1 MWNAHAPPVENTG
14 ITEIWKMITDYIAF
28 TQKNGYF
35 DYKRSQ
41 QAKYWM
47 YETIHQSL
55 LDSFYHN
62 EQIEALI
69 PMYEQRILNNEISS
83 FIAAHEL
90 LEKYKNLKI

>member
-1 MWNAHAPPVENTG
+1 
-14 ITEIWKMITDYIAF
+14 MITDCIAY

-55 LDSFYHN
+55 LDNFYHN
-62 EQIEALI
+62 PEIETLI
-69 PMYEQRILNNEISS
+69 PQYEQRILDNEISS

-90 LEKYKNLKI
+90 LNKYNSLKV

>member
-1 MWNAHAPPVENTG
+1 VENTG
-14 ITEIWKMITDYIAF
+14 ITEVWKMITDYIAY

-47 YETIHQSL
+47 YETIHQAL
-55 LDSFYHN
+55 LDNFYHN
-62 EQIEALI
+62 PEIETLI
-69 PMYEQRILNNEISS
+69 PQYEQRILDNEISS

-90 LEKYKNLKI
+90 LNKYNSLKV